1 MTKDMTQ
8 GSPLKLIL
16 AFAVPLMLGS
26 LFQQFYN
33 LADTIIVGR
42 FVGVEAL
49 VGSVGG
55 LNYLVLGFVN
65 GIACGFSIP
74 ISWTFGAKDYSE
86 MRRYTANTV
95 WLSLFFAAVLTVVT
109 VALTRAVLVW
119 TNTPDNIIDIA
130 DIYIR
135 TIFWGIPFTLL
146 YNVTSALMR
155 ALGDSKRPLY
165 FLLVAS
171 VLNIGLDLLGQARNF
186 LSYAAE
192 LNGCGDED
200 TLAFGRDERQYSN
213 LLLVEQPN
221 GNFADTIARQFF
233 IDVWHVALYSRL
245 VNSRDA
251 QLAAIA
257 AKGLKEVRYHQR
269 FSRGWLERLG
279 NGTEL
284 SNRKMQ
290 QAVDNLWRF
299 TGELFLADEVELSL
313 VEQGIAVDPR
323 ELQAE
328 WQSAV
333 HTALLDSGL
342 QIPQE
347 AAFRSGGKQGLHSEH
362 LGPLLAEMQYLQR
375 SHPGL
380 QW

>member
-1 MTKDMTQ
+1 M
-8 GSPLKLIL
+8 
-16 AFAVPLMLGS
+16 
-26 LFQQFYN
+26 
-33 LADTIIVGR
+33 
-42 FVGVEAL
+42 
-49 VGSVGG
+49 
-55 LNYLVLGFVN
+55 
-65 GIACGFSIP
+65 
-74 ISWTFGAKDYSE
+74 
-86 MRRYTANTV
+86 
-95 WLSLFFAAVLTVVT
+95 
-109 VALTRAVLVW
+109 
-119 TNTPDNIIDIA
+119 
-130 DIYIR
+130 
-135 TIFWGIPFTLL
+135 
-146 YNVTSALMR
+146 
-155 ALGDSKRPLY
+155 
-165 FLLVAS
+165 
-171 VLNIGLDLLGQARNF
+171 
-186 LSYAAE
+186 
-192 LNGCGDED
+192 
-200 TLAFGRDERQYSN
+200 
-213 LLLVEQPN
+213 
-221 GNFADTIARQFF
+221 
-233 IDVWHVALYSRL
+233 
-245 VNSRDA
+245 NSRDA

-333 HTALLDSGL
+333 HGASRLRLTDPAGSGL
-342 QIPQE
+342 PQ
-347 AAFRSGGKQGLHSEH
+347 RRQTGLHSEH

>member
-1 MTKDMTQ
+1 MRTCSRARDRSCAGQ
-8 GSPLKLIL
+8 YRPRP
-16 AFAVPLMLGS
+16 ARP
-26 LFQQFYN
+26 
-33 LADTIIVGR
+33 
-42 FVGVEAL
+42 
-49 VGSVGG
+49 
-55 LNYLVLGFVN
+55 
-65 GIACGFSIP
+65 
-74 ISWTFGAKDYSE
+74 GA
-86 MRRYTANTV
+86 
-95 WLSLFFAAVLTVVT
+95 
-109 VALTRAVLVW
+109 
-119 TNTPDNIIDIA
+119 
-130 DIYIR
+130 
-135 TIFWGIPFTLL
+135 
-146 YNVTSALMR
+146 
-155 ALGDSKRPLY
+155 
-165 FLLVAS
+165 
-171 VLNIGLDLLGQARNF
+171 QF

-200 TLAFGRDERQYSN
+200 TLAFGRDERRFSN

-233 IDVWHVALYSRL
+233 IDVWHVALFSRL

-299 TGELFLADEVELSL
+299 TGELFLADEVELSP

-333 HTALLDSGL
+333 HTALRLRLTDPAGSGL
-342 QIPQE
+342 PQRRQTG
-347 AAFRSGGKQGLHSEH
+347 AAQ
-362 LGPLLAEMQYLQR
+362 
-375 SHPGL
+375 
-380 QW
+380 